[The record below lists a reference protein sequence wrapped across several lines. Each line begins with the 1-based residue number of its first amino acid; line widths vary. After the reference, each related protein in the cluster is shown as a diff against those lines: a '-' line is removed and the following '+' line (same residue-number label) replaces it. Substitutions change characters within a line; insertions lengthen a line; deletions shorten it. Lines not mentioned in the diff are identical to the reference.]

1 MDDHKIKLC
10 GVYLVLSLSHYY
22 ATRRDDLLTQS
33 MNEYEKMQSETS
45 QATTGEMLQGCTNV
59 ANLEQSDSEKRED
72 REPRLEANEAMRRCC
87 LKGAEFQFR
96 KMRSSESGW

>member
-45 QATTGEMLQGCTNV
+45 QATTGEL
-59 ANLEQSDSEKRED
+59 L
-72 REPRLEANEAMRRCC
+72 
-87 LKGAEFQFR
+87 
-96 KMRSSESGW
+96 